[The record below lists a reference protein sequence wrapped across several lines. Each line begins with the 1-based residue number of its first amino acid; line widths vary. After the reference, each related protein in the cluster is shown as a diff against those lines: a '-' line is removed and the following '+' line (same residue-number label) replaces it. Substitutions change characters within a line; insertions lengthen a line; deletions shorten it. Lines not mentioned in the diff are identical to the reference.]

1 VLRTIGDNK
10 PEFTNNLRAPPISAL
25 STLPASG
32 QFPAS
37 VLGLEKT
44 VVDLA
49 FIAGLFAFFAAFY
62 AFSLACNR
70 L

>member
-1 VLRTIGDNK
+1 M
-10 PEFTNNLRAPPISAL
+10 
-25 STLPASG
+25 
-32 QFPAS
+32 
-37 VLGLEKT
+37 LGLEKT
-44 VVDLA
+44 VLDLA